1 MANKKEEGSAEPK
14 AGYVWDPDKLAW
26 VRPTEPEGEEGT
38 ADLSQ
43 PSVETRGESSPAEAA
58 VEAKGEEGAVEAAV
72 EAKDEEGAVEAV
84 IEAEGLVYRGALVRL
99 LAFVIDFIAI
109 FIIGAILSVIFG
121 TESTV
126 TGYLPLVVGFIYF
139 VGFWSWRGQTP
150 GKMVTRAKI
159 VKSDGSTI
167 GFGNAILRYLFYLVP
182 SIAPILFFAGRVSV
196 YIPFFGAIVCLI
208 IIVLSS
214 RKRGLHDMVAGTCV
228 IDSRAI
234 VLEPYTDEPASP
246 SDDEG
251 A

>member
-1 MANKKEEGSAEPK
+1 MANKKEEGSAEPR

-26 VRPTEPEGEEGT
+26 VRSTEPEGEEGT

-43 PSVETRGESSPAEAA
+43 PSVETRGENSPAEAA
-58 VEAKGEEGAVEAAV
+58 VEAKG
-72 EAKDEEGAVEAV
+72 EEGAVEAV
-84 IEAEGLVYRGALVRL
+84 IEAEGLVYRGALIRL
-99 LAFVIDFIAI
+99 LAVVIDLIAL
-109 FIIGAILSVIFG
+109 FIISGILSVIAG
-121 TESTV
+121 TESTAAD
-126 TGYLPLVVGFIYF
+126 YMPLVAGFIYF

-150 GKMVTRAKI
+150 GKMVIHAKI

-182 SIAPILFFAGRVSV
+182 AIAPILFLAGRVALLL
-196 YIPFFGAIVCLI
+196 PLLGAIVCLI
-208 IIVLSS
+208 IIGLSS

-234 VLEPYTDEPASP
+234 VLEPYTDEPAPP

>member
-1 MANKKEEGSAEPK
+1 MENKEGKGSAEPR

-26 VRPTEPEGEEGT
+26 VETVEEPIVEEVPAEITREEGSAEIAEG
-38 ADLSQ
+38 ADL
-43 PSVETRGESSPAEAA
+43 
-58 VEAKGEEGAVEAAV
+58 
-72 EAKDEEGAVEAV
+72 VEAV
-84 IEAEGLVYRGALVRL
+84 EEAGGLVYRGALIRL
-99 LAFVIDFIAI
+99 VAFVIDFIAL
-109 FIIGAILSVIFG
+109 IIIAAILTAIVG
-121 TESTV
+121 TKSTV
-126 TGYLPLVVGFIYF
+126 ADYLPLAVGFIYF

-150 GKMVTRAKI
+150 GKMVIRAKI

-182 SIAPILFFAGRVSV
+182 SFAPILFFAGRVV
-196 YIPFFGAIVCLI
+196 GWLPFPGAIVGLI

-214 RKRGLHDMVAGTCV
+214 RKLGLHDMIAGTCV

-234 VLEPYTDEPASP
+234 VLEPYTDELAQL

>member
-1 MANKKEEGSAEPK
+1 MANKKEEGSAEPR

-58 VEAKGEEGAVEAAV
+58 VEAKGEEGT
-72 EAKDEEGAVEAV
+72 VEAV

-109 FIIGAILSVIFG
+109 FIIGAILSVIAG
-121 TESTV
+121 TESTAA
-126 TGYLPLVVGFIYF
+126 GYLPLAVGFIYL

-150 GKMVTRAKI
+150 GKMVIHAKI

-214 RKRGLHDMVAGTCV
+214 RKRGLHDIVASTCV

>member
-1 MANKKEEGSAEPK
+1 MDNEKEEGSAEPR

-26 VRPTEPEGEEGT
+26 VETVEEPIVEEVPAEITREEGSAEIAEG
-38 ADLSQ
+38 ADL
-43 PSVETRGESSPAEAA
+43 
-58 VEAKGEEGAVEAAV
+58 
-72 EAKDEEGAVEAV
+72 VEAV
-84 IEAEGLVYRGALVRL
+84 EEAEGLVYKGALIRL
-99 LAFVIDFIAI
+99 GAFVIDFIALG
-109 FIIGAILSVIFG
+109 IIGFILTAIVG

-126 TGYLPLVVGFIYF
+126 AEYLPLAVGFIYF

-150 GKMVTRAKI
+150 GKMVIRARI

-182 SIAPILFFAGRVSV
+182 HAPILFFAGHVV
-196 YIPFFGAIVCLI
+196 GVLPLLLGAFVGLI
-208 IIVLSS
+208 IIALSS
-214 RKRGLHDMVAGTCV
+214 RKRGLYDMVAGTCV

-234 VLEPYTDEPASP
+234 VLEPYTDELAQL

>member
-1 MANKKEEGSAEPK
+1 MANKKEEESAEPR
-14 AGYVWDPDKLAW
+14 AGYVWDLDKLAW
-26 VRPTEPEGEEGT
+26 VRSTEPEGEEGT

-43 PSVETRGESSPAEAA
+43 SSVETRGESSPAEAA
-58 VEAKGEEGAVEAAV
+58 VEAKGEEGAVEA
-72 EAKDEEGAVEAV
+72 V
-84 IEAEGLVYRGALVRL
+84 IEAEGLVYRGALIRL

-109 FIIGAILSVIFG
+109 FIIALILTAIFG

-126 TGYLPLVVGFIYF
+126 AEYLSLVVGFIYF

-150 GKMVTRAKI
+150 GKMVIHAKI

-182 SIAPILFFAGRVSV
+182 SIAPILFFAGRVV
-196 YIPFFGAIVCLI
+196 LLLPFLGAIVCLI

-234 VLEPYTDEPASP
+234 VLEPYTDEPAPP
-246 SDDEG
+246 SDEEG